1 MSFTSET
8 KFEDALI
15 QLLIDKGWHENVI
28 NRPTEQDLIDNW
40 AEILFQNNRGIDR
53 LNNEPLTDGE
63 MQQLIELEDFPQ
75 LEHVLHRLYG
85 ATRYVGTPSLQEAT
99 GSFEQFVSTLR
110 KERRKADDAFIQEV
124 LRRFD
129 ELQAVIAQ
137 VEHAAEQILNKHT
150 Q

>member
-1 MSFTSET
+1 VVIEALDPLVLDWQQSLMLAANKEDLALDLLRMLLDSF
-8 KFEDALI
+8 A
-15 QLLIDKGWHENVI
+15 
-28 NRPTEQDLIDNW
+28 TELH
-40 AEILFQNNRGIDR
+40 
-53 LNNEPLTDGE
+53 E

>member
-1 MSFTSET
+1 MVIEALDPLVLDWQQSLMLAANKEDLALDLLRMLLDSF
-8 KFEDALI
+8 A
-15 QLLIDKGWHENVI
+15 
-28 NRPTEQDLIDNW
+28 TELH
-40 AEILFQNNRGIDR
+40 
-53 LNNEPLTDGE
+53 E